1 MNNILPFFKDLLKE
15 TYKTSL
21 ILFKIMIPVS
31 IIVKILQ
38 EADMIK
44 YIGYILQPLM
54 KLAGLPGEMGIVWA
68 TGMISNL
75 YGGILCFL
83 TLSPKFNLTTAQITV
98 LTLMMLVAHTFPIEL
113 FVARKAG
120 VRLHIMF
127 IIRFCFG
134 LLMGIILNYIYI
146 TFNYLQ
152 TEPEIKYISYQI
164 NDNTVKAW
172 ITGELRNYV
181 YIFIAIFILI
191 TLMKFLKQLGI
202 IRLINKILGPIVRV
216 IGISEDVIPITII
229 GLTLGVSYGGAL
241 IIKESEDKTIDRRDV
256 FYSLVLMGLC
266 HSLIEDT
273 LLMMSIGGNFS
284 GVFIFRLIAM
294 FVIMYIIVFF
304 TKKIPDKL
312 MYKYLLHQ
320 KKHISIL

>member
-1 MNNILPFFKDLLKE
+1 MKLYNNNITYFFRDLIKE

-38 EADMIK
+38 EADLIK

-83 TLSPKFNLTTAQITV
+83 ALSPKFNLTVAQITV

-113 FVARKAG
+113 FVARRAG

-127 IIRFCFG
+127 FIRFGFG
-134 LLMGIILNYIYI
+134 LLMGIILNSIYKL
-146 TFNYLQ
+146 FDYLQ
-152 TEPEIKYISYQI
+152 TQPTIKYLSEDIHDNSLKSWIS
-164 NDNTVKAW
+164 
-172 ITGELRNYV
+172 GELRNYL

-191 TLMKFLKQLGI
+191 TLMRILKQLGI
-202 IRLINKILGPIVRV
+202 IRLINRILGPVMRV

-241 IIKESEDKTIDRRDV
+241 IIKESENHKIDRKDI

-294 FVIMYIIVFF
+294 FVILYFIVLF
-304 TKKIPDKL
+304 TRKLPDKI
-312 MYKYLLHQ
+312 MYKYIILP
-320 KKHISIL
+320 KK